1 MTQYWIEL
9 ASIMAVFSFAIVA
22 PGADTAMVMRQ
33 AIVHGRRAAIL
44 TSIGVG
50 VSLMFHV
57 SYTILG
63 LGLII
68 SQSILLFNLLKWLGV
83 AYLVYIGVQSLRAGR
98 VTLDAGVPDASGK
111 ALPQTAFKGFAL
123 GFLANALN
131 PKPVFFFLSV
141 FSAIVSHET
150 PGGDQVR
157 LRSGDGGLP
166 DRLVRRRVLLPD
178 DAAHACR
185 FRAGEQVD
193 QPRERRRLHCLR
205 PQACRRKGG
214 LT

>member
-50 VSLMFHV
+50 ISLMFHV

-83 AYLVYIGVQSLRAGR
+83 AYLIYIGVQSLRAGR
-98 VTLDAGVPDASGK
+98 VTLDAGVPDAAGK
-111 ALPQTAFKGFAL
+111 ALPQAAFKGFAL

-150 PGGDQVR
+150 PAAIKFGYGLVMAGCLIAWFVGVSFFLTTPRMRTAFEQASKWINRV
-157 LRSGDGGLP
+157 SGAVFIAFGLK
-166 DRLVRRRVLLPD
+166 L
-178 DAAHACR
+178 AAEK
-185 FRAGEQVD
+185 AG
-193 QPRERRRLHCLR
+193 
-205 PQACRRKGG
+205 
-214 LT
+214 